1 MWDAARDK
9 YGACRFELRT
19 SLAIREPMRAAC
31 PNTADD
37 TAVRNRTPAAPQHP
51 KLSHVTKHVVRD
63 AVDSVAHK
71 KPLPLLFQQQRP
83 GADARFWFVTACRLR
98 SCRLFVIRKA
108 RTCCVAF

>member
-19 SLAIREPMRAAC
+19 LAIRELMRAAC

-37 TAVRNRTPAAPQHP
+37 TAVRNKTPAAPQHP

-71 KPLPLLFQQQRP
+71 PFP
-83 GADARFWFVTACRLR
+83 
-98 SCRLFVIRKA
+98 RLFSCFNNNAHQLLMR
-108 RTCCVAF
+108 AFGA

>member
-19 SLAIREPMRAAC
+19 SLAIRELMCAAC

-63 AVDSVAHK
+63 AVDSVDNN
-71 KPLPLLFQQQRP
+71 LF
-83 GADARFWFVTACRLR
+83 R
-98 SCRLFVIRKA
+98 SCFNNNAQLLMRVFGA
-108 RTCCVAF
+108 